1 MIRKIL
7 VAFRALR
14 FLRIFKIIRRWKSM
28 QDFLRKLHK
37 TINEMANFL
46 LLLLIFIVIYALL
59 GMELYSNMIKFDN

>member
-1 MIRKIL
+1 
-7 VAFRALR
+7 
-14 FLRIFKIIRRWKSM
+14 M